1 MPFSA
6 ERPSNLHPCLARW
19 STAAFSDAADTSPV
33 DLQSLSAHV
42 QHCSGMPS
50 HTERLQGAAHWAG
63 SVMRVR
69 LMSCVVLLVL
79 VLGAV
84 LALAS

>member
-1 MPFSA
+1 MPPSA
-6 ERPSNLHPCLARW
+6 DRPSHLHPCLARW

-42 QHCSGMPS
+42 RHCSAAPS
-50 HTERLQGAAHWAG
+50 HTDRLQGAAHWAG
-63 SVMRVR
+63 GVMRVR

-84 LALAS
+84 WALAS